1 MTFYGQQT
9 HGRAFADIFNEWK
22 HEKMVIPRQFV
33 QLTISLWSQLQVVT
47 DKIRN
52 VELPIS

>member
-1 MTFYGQQT
+1 MTFYGQLT

-47 DKIRN
+47 DKMRN